1 MTPLPHMDKHPT
13 PMVTPYRAP
22 AVKPPHLHRR
32 RANEI
37 RWCCPPSTSMLP
49 LSSSTTQTIFPS
61 SPAASTSHPAPQSLR
76 CPSVWWPH
84 YLCRPPPSSTNSSM
98 SKFPMPPTPL
108 PPTSWPPPSWWKVPL
123 RCATIGGQQTSQASS
138 TVPSTGKPTNL
149 TPNSRPNLNFYFKFW
164 RLVNKQKFSR
174 LLWSKTSK
182 LCITWSLFV
191 ALHEN

>member
-1 MTPLPHMDKHPT
+1 MTPLPHMDKHPP

-84 YLCRPPPSSTNSSM
+84 YLCRPPPSFTNSSM
-98 SKFPMPPTPL
+98 SSFRCPQHLCHPPADLHHPGGRCPYGAQPLGASKPPKLPLQFPAQVNP
-108 PPTSWPPPSWWKVPL
+108 
-123 RCATIGGQQTSQASS
+123 QT
-138 TVPSTGKPTNL
+138 
-149 TPNSRPNLNFYFKFW
+149 
-164 RLVNKQKFSR
+164 
-174 LLWSKTSK
+174 
-182 LCITWSLFV
+182 
-191 ALHEN
+191 